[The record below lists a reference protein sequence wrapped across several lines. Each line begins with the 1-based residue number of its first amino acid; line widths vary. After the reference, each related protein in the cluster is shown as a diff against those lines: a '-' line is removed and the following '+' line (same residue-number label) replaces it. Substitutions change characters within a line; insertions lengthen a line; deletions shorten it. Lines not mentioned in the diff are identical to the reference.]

1 MEFDLLIKNGTVVDG
16 TGAPARPADVGIKDG
31 RIVAVDRLTDATAA
45 EVVDA
50 NGKIVAPGFI
60 DVHIHSEI
68 ALIDEANPYRYGGV
82 LQGVTTQLAGPD
94 GFGWARLAPDEAKA
108 LYQSQIF
115 AYGKTDLDFN
125 WPRVEDYLQ
134 LFPGNSPA
142 NVMPQAPHCSI
153 RYETMGWDARPA
165 TDDEIE
171 QMKPALREW
180 MEAGASCLCLGI
192 DYQPSAFSTTHELIE
207 LSKVV
212 GEYGGIYAAHQRYN
226 EVGVEKAWW
235 ETVEI
240 GKQSGIPVHVSHENV
255 SEITAPILDASEE
268 LCDLT
273 FESYL
278 YPAGATDLT
287 LMLPIWGSAG
297 GPNAILERLKKPETR
312 QQLRD
317 HLQAALTTGKGTARI
332 VFADNPHG
340 RYIGE
345 EIGDVAAKLGMEP
358 GDFALQ
364 MIEEESPYS
373 LMVYHRGTTPEYQ
386 RETIW
391 ETVRH
396 PKMLVA
402 SDGIYHG
409 AYSHPRGYG
418 CFARVLR
425 LAVREMG
432 AVSLE
437 EAVWKMTGYPA
448 ERFRINDRGWLKP
461 GLAADIVVFDPN
473 TVADRSTWEEARL
486 EPVGIDRVIV
496 NGEAVV
502 IDGIPTGKTPGQI
515 VRRRA

>member
-1 MEFDLLIKNGTVVDG
+1 VEFDFLIKNGTVVDG
-16 TGAPARPADVGIKDG
+16 IGAPARRADVGIRNGK
-31 RIVAVDRLTDATAA
+31 IEVVDLLPESTAA

-50 NGKIVAPGFI
+50 GGKIVAPGFI
-60 DVHIHSEI
+60 DVHIHSETN
-68 ALIDEANPYRYGGV
+68 LIDPNSQYRYGGV

-94 GFGWARLAPDEAKA
+94 GFGWARLAQDDAKA
-108 LYQSQIF
+108 LFQSHIF

-125 WPRVEDYLQ
+125 WPHVEDYLQ

-153 RYETMGWDARPA
+153 RFETMGWDARPA
-165 TDDEIE
+165 SDDEIE
-171 QMKPALREW
+171 RMKPALREW
-180 MEAGASCLCLGI
+180 MDAGASCLCLGI
-192 DYQPSAFSTTHELIE
+192 DYQPSAFATTHELIE

-240 GKQSGIPVHVSHENV
+240 GEKSGIPVHVSHENV
-255 SEITAPILDASEE
+255 SDITAPILDASEE
-268 LCDLT
+268 RCDLT

-297 GPNAILERLKKPETR
+297 GPTAILERLKNPEIR
-312 QQLRD
+312 EQLRA
-317 HLQAALTTGKGTARI
+317 HMQAALTIGKGTARI

-340 RYIGE
+340 RFIGE
-345 EIGDVAAKLGMEP
+345 EIGDVAAKLGIEP
-358 GDFALQ
+358 GEFALQ
-364 MIEEESPYS
+364 IIEEETPYS

-386 RETIW
+386 REIIW
-391 ETVRH
+391 DTVRH

-409 AYSHPRGYG
+409 DFSHPRGYG
-418 CFARVLR
+418 CFSRVLR

-448 ERFRINDRGWLKP
+448 ERFRIGDRGWLKP
-461 GLAADIVVFDPN
+461 GMAADVVIFDQN
-473 TVADRSTWEEARL
+473 TVADRATWNEPRL
-486 EPVGIDRVIV
+486 EPVGIDRVLV
-496 NGEAVV
+496 NGQAVV
-502 IDGIPTGKTPGQI
+502 IDGTPTGLTPGQI
-515 VRRRA
+515 VRRKG

>member
-1 MEFDLLIKNGTVVDG
+1 VEFDLLIKNGTVVDG
-16 TGAPARPADVGIKDG
+16 TGAPARPADVGISNGK
-31 RIVAVDRLTDATAA
+31 IVAVDPLPDATAA
-45 EVVDA
+45 ETIDA
-50 NGKIVAPGFI
+50 TGKIVAPGFI

-68 ALIDEANPYRYGGV
+68 NLIDEQSPYRYGGI
-82 LQGVTTQLAGPD
+82 LQGVTTHLAGPD
-94 GFGWARLAPDEAKA
+94 GFGWARLPQEDAKA
-108 LYQSQIF
+108 LYQSEIF

-125 WPRVEDYLQ
+125 WPNVEDYLN
-134 LFPGNSPA
+134 LFPGKSPA
-142 NVMPQAPHCSI
+142 NLMPQAPHCSI
-153 RYETMGWDARPA
+153 RYEVMGWDARPA

-171 QMKPALREW
+171 RMKVPLRAW
-180 MEAGASCLCLGI
+180 MDAGASCLCLGI
-192 DYQPSAFSTTHELIE
+192 DYQPSAFATTHELVE

-212 GEYGGIYAAHQRYN
+212 GEYGGLYAAHQRYN

-235 ETVEI
+235 ETIEI

-255 SEITAPILDASEE
+255 SEITGPILDASND

-297 GPNAILERLKKPETR
+297 GPTAIVERLRDPKIREVLR
-312 QQLRD
+312 QHMQE
-317 HLQAALTTGKGTARI
+317 ALTTKKGTAKI
-332 VFADNPHG
+332 VFADNPNG

-345 EIGDVAAKLGMEP
+345 EIGDVAAKLGLEP
-358 GDFALQ
+358 GEFALRT
-364 MIEEESPYS
+364 IEEETPYT
-373 LMVYHRGTTPEYQ
+373 LMVYHRGTSEEYQ
-386 RETIW
+386 RGIIW
-391 ETVRH
+391 DTVRH

-418 CFARVLR
+418 CFSRVLR
-425 LAVREMG
+425 LPVREMN

-448 ERFRINDRGWLKP
+448 ERFRIGDRGWLKP
-461 GLAADIVVFDPN
+461 GMAADVVIFDRDQ
-473 TVADRSTWEEARL
+473 VADRSTWAEARL
-486 EPVGIDRVIV
+486 EPVGVDRVLV

-502 IDGIPTGKTPGQI
+502 VSGVPTGATPGQL
-515 VRRRA
+515 VRRAS